1 MANFAKEFDSVRR
14 VFDAT
19 IHGELLGESFFVHRL
34 SAYVPLGLGS
44 RPDIRSG
51 IVWYRRGVFVFVV

>member
-1 MANFAKEFDSVRR
+1 MANIAKEFDSVRR

-34 SAYVPLGLGS
+34 SAYAPLGLEVDQIS
-44 RPDIRSG
+44 RVVSFDT
-51 IVWYRRGVFVFVV
+51 VEFLFVV